1 MLDRGRYIPER
12 KPVIGIAYI
21 DYRKQSS
28 LSPEE
33 NFMQELLL
41 LEDKVDQ
48 SALKKFISK
57 ILWV

>member
-12 KPVIGIAYI
+12 KPVIGRSYVN
-21 DYRKQSS
+21 YRTKSN

-33 NFMQELLL
+33 NFIQEVLLA
-41 LEDKVDQ
+41 EEPNK
-48 SALKKFISK
+48 SAVMKFVSK

>member
-12 KPVIGIAYI
+12 KPVIGRSYVN
-21 DYRKQSS
+21 YRAKSN

-33 NFMQELLL
+33 NFMQEVLLA
-41 LEDKVDQ
+41 EEVNK
-48 SALKKFISK
+48 SALMKFVSK